1 MRAKRVAIDDR
12 LNNKERQ
19 VEKERENITLAKDN
33 NVGQRQGNSTRET
46 PIYIQDN
53 SVSNLSSFKMMI
65 KCYTGLKRV
74 GSENITD
81 TGTSIENNK
90 LVEDGTSIESIKF
103 SPYTIPILSITV
115 FIPK

>member
-1 MRAKRVAIDDR
+1 
-12 LNNKERQ
+12 
-19 VEKERENITLAKDN
+19 
-33 NVGQRQGNSTRET
+33 
-46 PIYIQDN
+46 
-53 SVSNLSSFKMMI
+53 MMI

-90 LVEDGTSIESIKF
+90 LVDDGTSIESINF
-103 SPYTIPILSITV
+103 SPYTIPILGITV